1 MAQGMQ
7 MSLDPET
14 LRRFAEDYTAAW
26 CSLDPSRVAAQYTLD
41 GSLAINGGAPAV
53 GWDAIVSV
61 EATEEAERRGLI
73 LALTASVEITM
84 VGDTGFEPVTS
95 RM

>member
-1 MAQGMQ
+1 MAGR
-7 MSLDPET
+7 SVWAEAEGLAG
-14 LRRFAEDYTAAW
+14 FAEDSTAAW
-26 CSLDPSRVAAQYTLD
+26 CSQDPSRVAAHYTLD

-53 GWDAIVSV
+53 GRDAIVSV

-73 LALTASVEITM
+73 LALTASVEVTV